1 MVARLDRTNNT
12 LPTIGRM
19 KRHAAIAVLFP
30 VGLLLGLGACTTVGH
45 EKVEGWPQ
53 LTVVEHYVPHHV
65 MRDRCTK
72 YTPWGMSPEACAEF
86 NLVERRCDLWLSAD
100 FPPPQ
105 AFIQHERLHCAG
117 YDHVGETNM
126 RDFLAQYNASR
137 PLTLVQRPP
146 EETVR

>member
-1 MVARLDRTNNT
+1 
-12 LPTIGRM
+12 M
-19 KRHAAIAVLFP
+19 KTSFFAALF
-30 VGLLLGLGACTTVGH
+30 LLFASGCTTVGH
-45 EKVEGWPQ
+45 ERVAGWPQ
-53 LTVVEHYVPHHV
+53 LRIVEHHVPHHV
-65 MRDRCTK
+65 MRERCVR
-72 YTPWGMSPEACAEF
+72 YAPPGMSPEACAEF
-86 NLVERRCDLWLSAD
+86 YFAEGECHLWFSAD